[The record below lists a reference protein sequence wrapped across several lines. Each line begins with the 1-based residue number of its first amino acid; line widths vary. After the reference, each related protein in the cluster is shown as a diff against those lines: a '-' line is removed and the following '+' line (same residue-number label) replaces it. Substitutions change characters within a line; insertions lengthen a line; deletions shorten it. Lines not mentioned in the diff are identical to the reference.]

1 MTNLKLNCKLN
12 RKSNLELLFVV
23 ALYFISSICLATE
36 EDPAE
41 SQATLSSNDYVS
53 ISIDKVVVDTLGLT
67 QMTHQLAKSIKS
79 LSHSIEQLSA
89 NDTLL
94 DKQDRQALVAAT
106 LSVNNASQALTS
118 LSQQLPLAIERLTRE
133 LPDALKN
140 TQPQITAISNSIK
153 SVSDAVIQ
161 INDSFPASL
170 SKVKLAI
177 SEITESVMQQVTL
190 FVGLILFIFVLV
202 LAVIMYIVYKTSIQ
216 PIANGLNGLRA
227 VPEQLSDMSAYMHNT
242 SENLLNLEQQQKI
255 RRRRSHIGRLKWSN
269 VTSIVWSLNQSGLLC
284 QNLIRPN

>member
-1 MTNLKLNCKLN
+1 MTNLKLNYKLN

-106 LSVNNASQALTS
+106 LSVNNASQALTN

-153 SVSDAVIQ
+153 SASDAVIQ
-161 INDSFPASL
+161 LNDSFPASL

-190 FVGLILFIFVLV
+190 FVGLILFIFAFV

-216 PIANGLNGLRA
+216 PIANGLNELRA

-255 RRRRSHIGRLKWSN
+255 RKRRSHIGRLK
-269 VTSIVWSLNQSGLLC
+269 
-284 QNLIRPN
+284 